1 MKILKNPVFDWA
13 TCKLESAAEVIDYR
27 GPVRQMA
34 GLNRITRKNLAQH
47 IARVPGQDDEVYSPL
62 YDSANYVAAGQ
73 LTLNFF
79 QNPIGQGVTTAPGAV
94 GGKTEADTNMSNA
107 GLLPAF
113 TKFYCTGLEVQ
124 IYPGVSPGGSP
135 IASAQAGRF
144 WNDVYAIGKSG
155 WMRFRVGQRDY
166 VLDGPLMNFPST
178 AGLGGVAAVN
188 ANLVAA
194 ADTVNQI
201 EYARFVGQAYT
212 IVPIYIEST
221 QNFLVQMNWP
231 AVVATP
237 STTIARLFVRLR
249 GRLIRVA
256 Q

>member
-1 MKILKNPVFDWA
+1 MPGLK
-13 TCKLESAAEVIDYR
+13 
-27 GPVRQMA
+27 
-34 GLNRITRKNLAQH
+34 RITRQNLAQH

-62 YDSANYVAAGQ
+62 YDSAAYAAAGQ

-79 QNPIGQGVTTAPGAV
+79 QTPVGQGTTTAPGAT
-94 GGKTEADTNMSNA
+94 GGKTEADTNMTNA

-124 IYPGVSPGGSP
+124 LYPGSASTFGPGGGGL
-135 IASAQAGRF
+135 ADAVAGRF

-155 WMRFRVGQRDY
+155 WLRFRVGQRDY

-178 AGLGGVAAVN
+178 AGLGGGMAVAT
-188 ANLVAA
+188 NLTTGAA
-194 ADTVNQI
+194 TLAEI

-221 QNFLVQMNWP
+221 QNFVVQMNWP

-237 STTIARLFVRLR
+237 STVAARIFVRLR

>member
-1 MKILKNPVFDWA
+1 MP
-13 TCKLESAAEVIDYR
+13 
-27 GPVRQMA
+27 
-34 GLNRITRKNLAQH
+34 GLQRITRQNLAQH
-47 IARVPGQDDEVYSPL
+47 IARVPGQDDEVYNPL
-62 YDSANYVAAGQ
+62 YDSANYAAAGQ

-79 QNPIGQGVTTAPGAV
+79 QNPIGQGTTTAPGATL
-94 GGKTEADTNMSNA
+94 GKTEADTNMTNA

-124 IYPGVSPGGSP
+124 VYPGAASTFGPGRGGV
-135 IASAQAGRF
+135 ADNTAGQF

-155 WMRFRVGQRDY
+155 WLRFRVGQRDY
-166 VLDGPLMNFPST
+166 VLDGPLINFPST
-178 AGLGGVAAVN
+178 AGLGGVAALATN
-188 ANLVAA
+188 TTAA
-194 ADTVNQI
+194 ASLLSDVS
-201 EYARFVGQAYT
+201 YARFVGQAYT
-212 IVPIYIEST
+212 IVPIYIESS

-237 STTIARLFVRLR
+237 STVAARIFVRLR